1 MNPNAAARSSFLT
14 TALSADTIRLM
25 VNVAQSECVCQLH
38 LSVCLLTDTG
48 ERAGIQPFLY
58 EPGVPAHRISA

>member
-1 MNPNAAARSSFLT
+1 
-14 TALSADTIRLM
+14 M

-38 LSVCLLTDTG
+38 LSVCLLTDAG

-58 EPGVPAHRISA
+58 EGGLPGHGVSA

>member
-1 MNPNAAARSSFLT
+1 MNPNADTRSRSFT
-14 TALSADTIRLM
+14 GGLSPEAIRLM

-38 LSVCLLTDTG
+38 LSVCLLTDAG

-58 EPGVPAHRISA
+58 EAGLPGHGVSA